1 MRDLEDLILG
11 TMCIK
16 LSEITGIPTGR
27 VLAKMPD
34 FEYVN
39 KYDGTNQPQI
49 NEQKFP
55 SIGMQYFGNVR
66 YKVNKYGE
74 EPIVVKDAFFNKI
87 YQPMGEIHIP
97 LAIYLFTN
105 SRKEQREIGNNIMY
119 ELSSQLHYNTIGDEI
134 PNQYFSIEYS
144 GYKDLPEHRPYKK
157 VFHVELCGQVFK
169 EVSGYIIEAVIT
181 NINTVLGNQ
190 YINVP
195 ADQITNTLLGDPLV
209 DSDIF
214 LATGATDDGFALVT
228 EGDDAVLFPVE
239 DNI

>member
-1 MRDLEDLILG
+1 
-11 TMCIK
+11 
-16 LSEITGIPTGR
+16 
-27 VLAKMPD
+27 
-34 FEYVN
+34 
-39 KYDGTNQPQI
+39 
-49 NEQKFP
+49 
-55 SIGMQYFGNVR
+55 
-66 YKVNKYGE
+66 
-74 EPIVVKDAFFNKI
+74 
-87 YQPMGEIHIP
+87 MGEIHIP

-105 SRKEQREIGNNIMY
+105 SRKEQRQIGNNIMY

-157 VFHVELCGQVFK
+157 VFHIELCGQVFK